1 VTALGHVSMVLAG
14 VLTACVGAPVDSSNP
29 TAARADQVILGAS
42 YALTHDGGRRGVVNA
57 DSAFVEQS
65 TLTADLRQIRVTAF
79 SADGQLVST
88 LTAPRGELRI
98 GGDSVRLSGG
108 VTAITPIGDT
118 LRTPRLLF
126 DQGALRLVTDTTF
139 TLSSRA
145 GNRTGTG
152 LTTDF
157 RLRSPGA
164 GGGR

>member
-1 VTALGHVSMVLAG
+1 MTAPGRVSMVLAG
-14 VLTACVGAPVDSSNP
+14 VLAACVGAPVDSANP

-42 YALTHDGGRRGVVNA
+42 YALTHDGGRRGVITA
-57 DSAFVEQS
+57 DSVFVAQS
-65 TLTADLRQIRVTAF
+65 TLSADLRQIRLSAF

-98 GGDSVRLSGG
+98 GGDSVQLSGG

-126 DQGALRLVTDTTF
+126 DQRALRLVTDTAY

-145 GNRTGTG
+145 GNRNGTG

-164 GGGR
+164 GGGG